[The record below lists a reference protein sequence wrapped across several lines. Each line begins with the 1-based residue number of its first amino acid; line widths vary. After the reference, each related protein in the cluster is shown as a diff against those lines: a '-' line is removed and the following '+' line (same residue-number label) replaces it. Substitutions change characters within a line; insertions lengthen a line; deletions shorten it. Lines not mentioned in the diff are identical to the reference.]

1 MAKKKAAKAKTTK
14 KKTSSTLAT
23 KKKTPSTLATNKKT
37 SSTLTID
44 EIDEK
49 ADSLGI
55 KTDKLPLAQIA
66 RDIQLAEGH
75 KACFGR
81 SASDCSET
89 ECQFR
94 KHCLEAA
101 VTGNLPEPVEQTQ
114 DQEQRA
120 DNTETDPDITQDM
133 ADVFSMVKTLEV
145 QVETSAKL
153 NEDLNSSVAESQ
165 QQLTKEAKT
174 RTKLEKRLKTAE
186 AQATDA
192 ESLTKDMAYTQ
203 HEREKLSKLLA
214 ESHQQLQAMTD
225 DYKRLSNRVEA
236 AQARAK
242 NAAKLEK
249 QVNELQEKLE
259 ASDKQVS
266 SLQKKMKKQSREMA
280 AASKTLEEEIA
291 KRRKSEQV
299 MGAVKERL
307 KGLSL

>member
-1 MAKKKAAKAKTTK
+1 MAKKKTTKAKATR
-14 KKTSSTLAT
+14 KKTSSTQAT
-23 KKKTPSTLATNKKT
+23 KTRKP
-37 SSTLTID
+37 STLTID
-44 EIDEK
+44 EINEK

-55 KTDKLPLAQIA
+55 KTDQLPLAQIA

-81 SASDCSET
+81 SGSDCPET

-94 KHCLEAA
+94 EHCLEASA
-101 VTGNLPEPVEQTQ
+101 SASLPEPVEQTKG
-114 DQEQRA
+114 QEQPV
-120 DNTETDPDITQDM
+120 DKGETNPDITQDM

-153 NEDLNSSVAESQ
+153 HEDLNSSFAETQ
-165 QQLTKEAKT
+165 QKLAKEAKT
-174 RTKLEKRLKTAE
+174 RTKLEKQLKTAE
-186 AQATDA
+186 AQATEA
-192 ESLTKDMAYTQ
+192 EGLTKDMAYTQ

-214 ESHQQLQAMTD
+214 ESHQQLQALTD

-236 AQARAK
+236 SEARAK

-259 ASDKQVS
+259 ASDKQVATM
-266 SLQKKMKKQSREMA
+266 QKKLKKQTREMT

-299 MGAVKERL
+299 MAAIKERL